1 MLFNM
6 TKKRLSY
13 CTGMAL
19 TMLNS
24 VTLAQELISNGDFEN
39 GLNGWQV
46 IIQDWSNGT
55 GFFLA
60 TPGDSTPLSGYPT
73 ANNPS
78 GGNRYVVTDQYGAG
92 AIALIQPI
100 NIPPGVT
107 SVALSFQM
115 FVNDQSGVGPLIHP
129 AGLDFNAGPNQHA
142 RVDILCEGNA
152 DALAFNTTGAVL
164 QNLYIGIDG
173 PLPPYN
179 YTDYLFDITDTVM
192 VPGTYNLRFA
202 EVDNQWFFNLGVDNV
217 SMIAQVEDIG
227 TAQCQVYG
235 VQDNGLNDSLFFTV
249 NGGQLGAVH
258 AGYDIEGLDIRPNH
272 VLYGSS
278 GRDVGAGKEK
288 GYLYKIDAQTG
299 ALLPVGDI
307 KNETQDFDE
316 VDSLSFNP
324 RDGTLWGWAKGEG
337 LIQINPDDPSQTTL
351 ELPSTIN
358 IEDLTWDTTG
368 NLLYGAWKTQLWVY
382 DPTDQS
388 LVLHPCVLPG
398 KHEVE
403 ALEMVRHPEL
413 NNGEEFLLL
422 GIHQGSGFNLRGID
436 LTTCEI
442 VVDMPVPYDDVEGI
456 SFEPSTCPEIKRS
469 CLPDNIRPIAITPPP
484 PTAPQ
489 LYLSK

>member
-1 MLFNM
+1 MMLFNM
-6 TKKRLSY
+6 IKIKFNH
-13 CTGMAL
+13 GVGIAL

-39 GLNGWQV
+39 GLTGWQV
-46 IIQDWSNGT
+46 ITQDGSNGT
-55 GFFLA
+55 DFFLA
-60 TPGDSTPLSGYPT
+60 TPGDLTPISESPT

-78 GGNRYVVTDQYGAG
+78 GGNHYVVTDQEGAG
-92 AIALIQPI
+92 AIALIQPV

-107 SVALSFQM
+107 AAALSFQM
-115 FVNDQSGVGPLIHP
+115 FVNDQNGMGLFVHPL
-129 AGLDFNAGPNQHA
+129 GLDYNAEPNQHA
-142 RVDILCEGNA
+142 RVDVLCENA
-152 DALAFNTTGAVL
+152 NAFSTNNNAVL
-164 QNLYIGIDG
+164 QNLYLGVDG
-173 PLPPYN
+173 TQPPYN
-179 YTDYLFDITDTVM
+179 YTNYLFDITDIVM
-192 VPGTYNLRFA
+192 VPGTYQLRFA
-202 EVDNQWFFNLGVDNV
+202 EVDNQWFFNLGIDNV
-217 SMIAQVEDIG
+217 SLIAQVDDIG

-249 NGGQLGAVH
+249 GGGQLGAVH

-358 IEDLTWDTTG
+358 IEDLTWNTTG

-382 DPTDQS
+382 DPTDQF
-388 LVLHPCVLPG
+388 LVLHPCTLPG

-403 ALEMVRHPEL
+403 ALEMVRYPQL
-413 NNGEEFLLL
+413 NNGKEFLLL

-442 VVDMPVPYDDVEGI
+442 VVDMPVPYDDVEGL
-456 SFEPSTCPEIKRS
+456 SFEPSTCPEIKS
-469 CLPDNIRPIAITPPP
+469 PCSSKNPRPIVSLPPMP
-484 PTAPQ
+484 PKI
-489 LYLSK
+489 YSK